1 MAGNKKRYG
10 IGYQGSKNKVAE
22 WVVSNLPHATRLYDL
37 FAGGCAITHC
47 AMLQG
52 KYKEIVCND
61 VTDSAIFFYDA
72 LNGKYN
78 DRVNEWISRADFERL
93 KSVDPCIRICWS
105 FGHNQNSYL
114 FAKEKEP
121 YMKALWD
128 MAHATSPAQILSLY
142 MKVLKEKAKVESLN
156 LFGVVNSYR
165 LECLE
170 RLRGLSNL
178 QDKDFIYTSSP
189 QAKCMEIQSKNN
201 GSSTRMYALCGDYK
215 DVEILPYSIIYCDI
229 PYKGKM
235 KYDKKNF
242 DYEDFYA
249 WCERQTE
256 LVIIS
261 EYEMPTDR
269 FVCISSKETL
279 TTMCATNNSKKA
291 LEKLFIPVSQLPLFK
306 SLTDQ

>member
-22 WVVSNLPHATRLYDL
+22 WVVSNLPSATRLYDL

-47 AMLQG
+47 AMMQG

-72 LNGKYN
+72 LDGKYN
-78 DRVNEWISRADFERL
+78 DRVNQWVSRADFERL
-93 KSVDPCIRICWS
+93 KSIDPCIRICWS
-105 FGHNQNSYL
+105 FGHDQKSYL

-128 MAHATSPAQILSLY
+128 MAHATSPTQILSLY

-156 LFGVVNSYR
+156 PFGGVNSYR

-178 QDKDFIYTSSP
+178 QDKDFIYTSYP

-215 DVEILPYSIIYCDI
+215 DIKILPDSIIYCDI
-229 PYKGKM
+229 PYKGKK

>member
-1 MAGNKKRYG
+1 MAGSKKLYG

-22 WVVSNLPHATRLYDL
+22 WVVSNLPPATRLYDL

-47 AMLQG
+47 AMMQG

-72 LNGKYN
+72 LDGKYN
-78 DRVNEWISRADFERL
+78 DRVNQWVSRADFERL

-105 FGHNQNSYL
+105 FGHDQKSYL

-142 MKVLKEKAKVESLN
+142 MKVLKEKAKV
-156 LFGVVNSYR
+156 NSYR

-170 RLRGLSNL
+170 RLRALSNL
-178 QDKDFIYTSSP
+178 QDND
-189 QAKCMEIQSKNN
+189 
-201 GSSTRMYALCGDYK
+201 SSTRMYALCGDYK
-215 DVEILPYSIIYCDI
+215 DVEILPDSIIYCDI
-229 PYKGKM
+229 PYKGKK
-235 KYDKKNF
+235 KYDRKNF
-242 DYEDFYA
+242 DYEEFYD

-291 LEKLFIPVSQLPLFK
+291 VEKLFIPVSQLPLFK
-306 SLTDQ
+306 SLTSQ

>member
-22 WVVSNLPHATRLYDL
+22 WVVSNLPPATRLYDL

-47 AMLQG
+47 AMMQG

-72 LNGKYN
+72 LDGKYN
-78 DRVNEWISRADFERL
+78 DRVNEWVSRADFERL
-93 KSVDPCIRICWS
+93 KSIDPCIRICWS
-105 FGHNQNSYL
+105 FGHDQKSYL
-114 FAKEKEP
+114 FSKEKEP

-142 MKVLKEKAKVESLN
+142 MKLLKEKAKVEKLN
-156 LFGVVNSYR
+156 LFGGVNSYR

-170 RLRGLSNL
+170 RLRALSNL
-178 QDKDFIYTSSP
+178 QDKD
-189 QAKCMEIQSKNN
+189 
-201 GSSTRMYALCGDYK
+201 SSTRIYALCGDYK
-215 DVEILPYSIIYCDI
+215 DIKILPDSIIYCDI
-229 PYKGKM
+229 PYKGKK
-235 KYDKKNF
+235 KYDRKNF
-242 DYEDFYA
+242 DYEEFYD

-279 TTMCATNNSKKA
+279 TTICATNNSKKA

-306 SLTDQ
+306 SLTSQ

>member
-1 MAGNKKRYG
+1 MAGKKRYG

-22 WVVSNLPHATRLYDL
+22 WVVSNLPPATRLYDL

-72 LNGKYN
+72 LDGKYN
-78 DRVNEWISRADFERL
+78 DRVNQWVSRADFERL

-105 FGHNQNSYL
+105 FGHDQKSYL

-156 LFGVVNSYR
+156 LFGGVNSYR

-178 QDKDFIYTSSP
+178 QD
-189 QAKCMEIQSKNN
+189 KNN

-215 DVEILPYSIIYCDI
+215 DVEILPDSIIYCDI
-229 PYKGKM
+229 PYKGKK

-242 DYEDFYA
+242 DYEEFYD

-279 TTMCATNNSKKA
+279 TTMCATNNNKKA
-291 LEKLFIPVSQLPLFK
+291 VEKLFIPVSQLPLFK
-306 SLTDQ
+306 SLTSQ

>member
-22 WVVSNLPHATRLYDL
+22 WVVSNLPPATRLYDL

-47 AMLQG
+47 AMMQG

-78 DRVNEWISRADFERL
+78 DRVNQWVSRADFERL
-93 KSVDPCIRICWS
+93 KSIDPCIRICWS
-105 FGHNQNSYL
+105 FGHDQKSYL

-156 LFGVVNSYR
+156 LFGGVNSYR

-178 QDKDFIYTSSP
+178 QDK
-189 QAKCMEIQSKNN
+189 NN

-215 DVEILPYSIIYCDI
+215 DIKILPDSIIYCDI
-229 PYKGKM
+229 PYKGKK
-235 KYDKKNF
+235 KYDRKNF
-242 DYEDFYA
+242 GYEEFYD

-279 TTMCATNNSKKA
+279 TTMCATNNNKKA
-291 LEKLFIPVSQLPLFK
+291 VEKLFIPVSQLPLFK
-306 SLTDQ
+306 SLKSQ

>member
-1 MAGNKKRYG
+1 MAGSKKRYG

-22 WVVSNLPHATRLYDL
+22 WVVSNLPPATRLYDL

-47 AMLQG
+47 AMMQG

-61 VTDSAIFFYDA
+61 VTDSAIFFFDA

-78 DRVNEWISRADFERL
+78 DRVNQWVSRADFERL

-105 FGHNQNSYL
+105 FGHDQKSYL

-142 MKVLKEKAKVESLN
+142 MKVLKEKAKV
-156 LFGVVNSYR
+156 NSYR

-170 RLRGLSNL
+170 RLRALSNL
-178 QDKDFIYTSSP
+178 QDND
-189 QAKCMEIQSKNN
+189 
-201 GSSTRMYALCGDYK
+201 SSTRMYALCGDYK
-215 DVEILPYSIIYCDI
+215 DVEILPDSIIYCDI
-229 PYKGKM
+229 PYKGKK

-291 LEKLFIPVSQLPLFK
+291 VEKLFIPVSQLPLFK
-306 SLTDQ
+306 SLTSQ

>member
-1 MAGNKKRYG
+1 MAGSKKRYG

-22 WVVSNLPHATRLYDL
+22 WVVSNLPPATRLYDL

-47 AMLQG
+47 AMMQG

-72 LNGKYN
+72 LDGKYN
-78 DRVNEWISRADFERL
+78 DRVNQWVSRADFERL

-105 FGHNQNSYL
+105 FGHDQKSYL

-142 MKVLKEKAKVESLN
+142 MKVLKEKAKV
-156 LFGVVNSYR
+156 NSYR

-170 RLRGLSNL
+170 RLRALSNL
-178 QDKDFIYTSSP
+178 QDND
-189 QAKCMEIQSKNN
+189 
-201 GSSTRMYALCGDYK
+201 SSTRMYALCGDYK
-215 DVEILPYSIIYCDI
+215 DVEILPDSIIYCDI
-229 PYKGKM
+229 PYKGKK
-235 KYDKKNF
+235 KYDRKNF
-242 DYEDFYA
+242 DYEEFYD

-291 LEKLFIPVSQLPLFK
+291 VEKLFIPVSQLPLFK
-306 SLTDQ
+306 SLTSQ

>member
-1 MAGNKKRYG
+1 MASNKKRYG

-22 WVVSNLPHATRLYDL
+22 WVVSNLPPATRLYDL

-47 AMLQG
+47 AMMQG

-72 LNGKYN
+72 LDGKYN
-78 DRVNEWISRADFERL
+78 DRVNQWVSRADFERL

-105 FGHNQNSYL
+105 FGYDQKSYL
-114 FAKEKEP
+114 FSKEKEP
-121 YMKALWD
+121 YKKALWD
-128 MAHATSPAQILSLY
+128 MAHATSPTQILSLY
-142 MKVLKEKAKVESLN
+142 MKVMKEKAK
-156 LFGVVNSYR
+156 VNSYR

-178 QDKDFIYTSSP
+178 QDKDF
-189 QAKCMEIQSKNN
+189 QNKNN
-201 GSSTRMYALCGDYK
+201 GSSTRIYALCGDYK
-215 DVEILPYSIIYCDI
+215 DVEILPDSIIYCDI
-229 PYKGKM
+229 PYKGKK

-256 LVIIS
+256 LVIVS

-279 TTMCATNNSKKA
+279 TTICATNNSKKA
-291 LEKLFIPVSQLPLFK
+291 LEKLFIPVSQLPLYE

>member
-22 WVVSNLPHATRLYDL
+22 WVVSNLPPATRLYDL

-78 DRVNEWISRADFERL
+78 DRVNEWVSRADFERL

-105 FGHNQNSYL
+105 FGHDQNGYL

-156 LFGVVNSYR
+156 LFGAVSSYR

-229 PYKGKM
+229 PYKGKK

-279 TTMCATNNSKKA
+279 TTMCATNNNKKA
-291 LEKLFIPVSQLPLFK
+291 LEKLFIPVSRLLLYK

>member
-1 MAGNKKRYG
+1 MAGSKKRYG

-22 WVVSNLPHATRLYDL
+22 WVVSNLPPATRLYDL

-47 AMLQG
+47 AMMQG

-72 LNGKYN
+72 LDGKYN
-78 DRVNEWISRADFERL
+78 DRVNQWVSRADFERL
-93 KSVDPCIRICWS
+93 ESVDPCIRICWS
-105 FGHNQNSYL
+105 FGHDQKSYL

-142 MKVLKEKAKVESLN
+142 MKVLKEKAKV
-156 LFGVVNSYR
+156 NSYR

-170 RLRGLSNL
+170 RLRALSNL
-178 QDKDFIYTSSP
+178 QDND
-189 QAKCMEIQSKNN
+189 
-201 GSSTRMYALCGDYK
+201 SSTRMYALCGDYK
-215 DVEILPYSIIYCDI
+215 DVEILPDSIIYCDI
-229 PYKGKM
+229 PYKGKK
-235 KYDKKNF
+235 KYDRKNF
-242 DYEDFYA
+242 DYEEFYD

-291 LEKLFIPVSQLPLFK
+291 VEKLFIPVSQLPLFK
-306 SLTDQ
+306 SLTSQ

>member
-1 MAGNKKRYG
+1 MASNKKRYG

-22 WVVSNLPHATRLYDL
+22 WVVSNLPPATRLYDL

-47 AMLQG
+47 AMMQG

-72 LNGKYN
+72 LDGKYN
-78 DRVNEWISRADFERL
+78 DRVNQWVSRADFERL

-105 FGHNQNSYL
+105 FGHDQNYYL

-121 YMKALWD
+121 YKKALWD
-128 MAHATSPAQILSLY
+128 MAHATSPTQILSLY
-142 MKVLKEKAKVESLN
+142 MKVMKEKAK
-156 LFGVVNSYR
+156 VNSYR

-178 QDKDFIYTSSP
+178 QDKDF
-189 QAKCMEIQSKNN
+189 QNKNN
-201 GSSTRMYALCGDYK
+201 GSSTRIYALCGDYK
-215 DVEILPYSIIYCDI
+215 DVEILPDSIIYCDI
-229 PYKGKM
+229 PYKGKK

-279 TTMCATNNSKKA
+279 TTICATNNSKKA
-291 LEKLFIPVSQLPLFK
+291 LEKLFIPVSQLPLYE

>member
-1 MAGNKKRYG
+1 MAGKKRYG

-22 WVVSNLPHATRLYDL
+22 WVVSNLPPATRLYDL

-72 LNGKYN
+72 LDGKYN
-78 DRVNEWISRADFERL
+78 DRVNQWVSRADFERL
-93 KSVDPCIRICWS
+93 KSIDPCIRICWS
-105 FGHNQNSYL
+105 FGHDQKSYL
-114 FAKEKEP
+114 FSKEKEP

-128 MAHATSPAQILSLY
+128 MAHATSPTQILSLY
-142 MKVLKEKAKVESLN
+142 MKVLKEKAK
-156 LFGVVNSYR
+156 VNSYR

-178 QDKDFIYTSSP
+178 QDKDF
-189 QAKCMEIQSKNN
+189 QSKNN
-201 GSSTRMYALCGDYK
+201 GSFTRLYALCGDYK
-215 DVEILPYSIIYCDI
+215 DVKILPDSIIYCDI
-229 PYKGKM
+229 PYKGKK
-235 KYDKKNF
+235 KYERKNF

-279 TTMCATNNSKKA
+279 TTMCATNNNKKTV
-291 LEKLFIPVSQLPLFK
+291 EKLFIPVSQLPLFK
-306 SLTDQ
+306 SLTIQ

>member
-22 WVVSNLPHATRLYDL
+22 WVVSNLPPATRLYDL

-78 DRVNEWISRADFERL
+78 DRVNQWVSRADFERL

-105 FGHNQNSYL
+105 FGHDQKSYL

-142 MKVLKEKAKVESLN
+142 MKVLKEKAKV
-156 LFGVVNSYR
+156 NSYR

-178 QDKDFIYTSSP
+178 QDKD
-189 QAKCMEIQSKNN
+189 
-201 GSSTRMYALCGDYK
+201 SSTRIYALCGDYK
-215 DVEILPYSIIYCDI
+215 DIKILPDSIIYCDI
-229 PYKGKM
+229 PYKGKK
-235 KYDKKNF
+235 KYDRKNF

-291 LEKLFIPVSQLPLFK
+291 VEKLFIPVSQLPLFK
-306 SLTDQ
+306 SLTSQ

>member
-22 WVVSNLPHATRLYDL
+22 WVVSNLPPATRLYDL

-47 AMLQG
+47 AMIQG

-72 LNGKYN
+72 LMGRYN
-78 DRVNEWISRADFERL
+78 DRVNEWVSRADFERL
-93 KSVDPCIRICWS
+93 KSIDPCIRICWS
-105 FGHNQNSYL
+105 FGHDQKSYL

-156 LFGVVNSYR
+156 LFGR

-170 RLRGLSNL
+170 RLRALSNL
-178 QDKDFIYTSSP
+178 QDND
-189 QAKCMEIQSKNN
+189 
-201 GSSTRMYALCGDYK
+201 SSTRIYALCGDYK
-215 DVEILPYSIIYCDI
+215 DVEILPDSIIYCDI
-229 PYKGKM
+229 PYKGKK
-235 KYDKKNF
+235 KYDRKNF
-242 DYEDFYA
+242 DYEEFYD

-291 LEKLFIPVSQLPLFK
+291 VEKLFIPVSQLPLFK
-306 SLTDQ
+306 SLTSQ

>member
-22 WVVSNLPHATRLYDL
+22 WVVSNLPPATRLYDL

-47 AMLQG
+47 AMMQG

-78 DRVNEWISRADFERL
+78 DRVNQWVSREDFERL

-105 FGHNQNSYL
+105 FGHDQKSYL

-142 MKVLKEKAKVESLN
+142 MKVLKEKAKV
-156 LFGVVNSYR
+156 NSYR

-178 QDKDFIYTSSP
+178 QDND
-189 QAKCMEIQSKNN
+189 
-201 GSSTRMYALCGDYK
+201 SSTRMYALCGDYK
-215 DVEILPYSIIYCDI
+215 DVKILPDSIIYCDI
-229 PYKGKM
+229 PYKGKK

-279 TTMCATNNSKKA
+279 TTMCATNNNKKA
-291 LEKLFIPVSQLPLFK
+291 VEKLFIPVSQLPLFK
-306 SLTDQ
+306 SLKSQ

>member
-22 WVVSNLPHATRLYDL
+22 WVVSNLPPATRLYDL

-61 VTDSAIFFYDA
+61 VTDSAIFFHDA

-78 DRVNEWISRADFERL
+78 DRVNEWVSRADFERL

-105 FGHNQNSYL
+105 FGHDQKSYL
-114 FAKEKEP
+114 FSKEKEP

-128 MAHATSPAQILSLY
+128 MAHATSPTQILYMY

-156 LFGVVNSYR
+156 LFGGVNSYR

-170 RLRGLSNL
+170 RLRALSNL
-178 QDKDFIYTSSP
+178 QDND
-189 QAKCMEIQSKNN
+189 
-201 GSSTRMYALCGDYK
+201 SSTRIYALCGDYK
-215 DVEILPYSIIYCDI
+215 DVEILPDSIIYCDI
-229 PYKGKM
+229 PYKGKK

-279 TTMCATNNSKKA
+279 TTMCATNNNKKTV
-291 LEKLFIPVSQLPLFK
+291 EKLFIPVSQLPLFK

>member
-22 WVVSNLPHATRLYDL
+22 WVVSNLPPATRLYDL

-47 AMLQG
+47 AMMQG

-72 LNGKYN
+72 LDGKYN
-78 DRVNEWISRADFERL
+78 DRVNQWVSRADFERL
-93 KSVDPCIRICWS
+93 KSIDPCIRICWS
-105 FGHNQNSYL
+105 FGNDQQSYL

-128 MAHATSPAQILSLY
+128 MAHATSPTQILSLY

-156 LFGVVNSYR
+156 LCGGVNSYR
-165 LECLE
+165 LVCLE

-178 QDKDFIYTSSP
+178 QDKDF
-189 QAKCMEIQSKNN
+189 QNKNN
-201 GSSTRMYALCGDYK
+201 GSSTRIYALYGDYK
-215 DVEILPYSIIYCDI
+215 DVEILPDSIIYCDI
-229 PYKGKM
+229 PYKGKK

-242 DYEDFYA
+242 DYEEFYD

-256 LVIIS
+256 LVVIS

-279 TTMCATNNSKKA
+279 TTICATNNSKKA

-306 SLTDQ
+306 SLTVQ

>member
-1 MAGNKKRYG
+1 MAGKKRYG

-22 WVVSNLPHATRLYDL
+22 WVVSNLPPATRLYDL

-47 AMLQG
+47 AMMQG

-78 DRVNEWISRADFERL
+78 DRVNEWVSRADFERL

-105 FGHNQNSYL
+105 FGNDQKSYL

-128 MAHATSPAQILSLY
+128 MAHATSPTQILSLY
-142 MKVLKEKAKVESLN
+142 MKVLKEKAKV
-156 LFGVVNSYR
+156 NSCR

-170 RLRGLSNL
+170 RLRALSNL
-178 QDKDFIYTSSP
+178 QDIP
-189 QAKCMEIQSKNN
+189 NKNN
-201 GSSTRMYALCGDYK
+201 GSSTRIYALCGDYK
-215 DVEILPYSIIYCDI
+215 DVEILPDSIIYCDI
-229 PYKGKM
+229 PYKGKK
-235 KYDKKNF
+235 KYDRKNF
-242 DYEDFYA
+242 DYEEFYD

-291 LEKLFIPVSQLPLFK
+291 VEKLFIPVSQLPLFK
-306 SLTDQ
+306 SLTSQ

>member
-1 MAGNKKRYG
+1 MADSKKRYG

-22 WVVSNLPHATRLYDL
+22 WVVSNLPPATRLYDL

-72 LNGKYN
+72 LDGKYN
-78 DRVNEWISRADFERL
+78 GRVNQWVSRADFERL
-93 KSVDPCIRICWS
+93 KTVDPCIRICWS
-105 FGHNQNSYL
+105 FGHDQKSYL

-121 YMKALWD
+121 YKKALWD

-156 LFGVVNSYR
+156 LFGGVNSYR

-178 QDKDFIYTSSP
+178 QDK
-189 QAKCMEIQSKNN
+189 NN
-201 GSSTRMYALCGDYK
+201 GSSTRIYALCGDYK
-215 DVEILPYSIIYCDI
+215 DVEILPDSIIYCDI
-229 PYKGKM
+229 PYKGKK
-235 KYDKKNF
+235 KYDRKNF
-242 DYEDFYA
+242 DYEEFYD

-261 EYEMPTDR
+261 EYEMPTNR

-279 TTMCATNNSKKA
+279 TTMCATNNNKKA
-291 LEKLFIPVSQLPLFK
+291 VEKLFIPVSQLPLFK
-306 SLTDQ
+306 SLTSQ

>member
-1 MAGNKKRYG
+1 MAGSKKRYG

-22 WVVSNLPHATRLYDL
+22 WVVSNLPPATRLYDL

-47 AMLQG
+47 AMMQG

-72 LNGKYN
+72 LDGKYN
-78 DRVNEWISRADFERL
+78 DRVNQWVSRADFERL
-93 KSVDPCIRICWS
+93 KSIDPCIRICWS
-105 FGHNQNSYL
+105 FGHDQKSYL

-156 LFGVVNSYR
+156 LFGGVNYYR

-170 RLRGLSNL
+170 RLRALSNL
-178 QDKDFIYTSSP
+178 QDND
-189 QAKCMEIQSKNN
+189 
-201 GSSTRMYALCGDYK
+201 SSTRMYALCGDYK
-215 DVEILPYSIIYCDI
+215 DIKILPDSIIYCDI
-229 PYKGKM
+229 PYKGKK

-242 DYEDFYA
+242 DYEDFYD

-256 LVIIS
+256 LVVIS

-279 TTMCATNNSKKA
+279 TTICATNNSKKA

-306 SLTDQ
+306 SLTSQ

>member
-22 WVVSNLPHATRLYDL
+22 WVVSNLPPATRLYDL

-78 DRVNEWISRADFERL
+78 DRVNEWVSRADFERL

-105 FGHNQNSYL
+105 FGHDQKGYL

-142 MKVLKEKAKVESLN
+142 MKVLKEKAKVEKLN
-156 LFGVVNSYR
+156 LFGGVNSYR

-170 RLRGLSNL
+170 RLRALSNL
-178 QDKDFIYTSSP
+178 QD
-189 QAKCMEIQSKNN
+189 N
-201 GSSTRMYALCGDYK
+201 GSFTRIYALCGDYK
-215 DVEILPYSIIYCDI
+215 DVDILPDSIIYCDT
-229 PYKGKM
+229 PYKGKK
-235 KYDKKNF
+235 KYDRKNF
-242 DYEDFYA
+242 DYEEFYD

-291 LEKLFIPVSQLPLFK
+291 VEKLFIPVSQLPLFK

>member
-22 WVVSNLPHATRLYDL
+22 WVVNNLPPATRLYDL

-78 DRVNEWISRADFERL
+78 DRVNQWVSRADFERL
-93 KSVDPCIRICWS
+93 KSIDPCIRICWS
-105 FGHNQNSYL
+105 FGHDQKCYL
-114 FAKEKEP
+114 FSKEKEP

-142 MKVLKEKAKVESLN
+142 MKVLKAKSKV
-156 LFGVVNSYR
+156 YR

-170 RLRGLSNL
+170 RLRALSNL
-178 QDKDFIYTSSP
+178 
-189 QAKCMEIQSKNN
+189 
-201 GSSTRMYALCGDYK
+201 
-215 DVEILPYSIIYCDI
+215 
-229 PYKGKM
+229 
-235 KYDKKNF
+235 
-242 DYEDFYA
+242 
-249 WCERQTE
+249 
-256 LVIIS
+256 
-261 EYEMPTDR
+261 
-269 FVCISSKETL
+269 
-279 TTMCATNNSKKA
+279 
-291 LEKLFIPVSQLPLFK
+291 
-306 SLTDQ
+306 

>member
-1 MAGNKKRYG
+1 MAGKKRYG

-22 WVVSNLPHATRLYDL
+22 WVVSNLPPATRLYDL

-47 AMLQG
+47 AMMQG

-78 DRVNEWISRADFERL
+78 DRVNQWVSRADFERL

-105 FGHNQNSYL
+105 FGHDQKSYL
-114 FAKEKEP
+114 FSKEKEP

-142 MKVLKEKAKVESLN
+142 MKVLKEKAKV
-156 LFGVVNSYR
+156 NSYR

-178 QDKDFIYTSSP
+178 QDKDF
-189 QAKCMEIQSKNN
+189 QNKNN
-201 GSSTRMYALCGDYK
+201 GSSTRLYALCGDYK
-215 DVEILPYSIIYCDI
+215 DIKILPDSIIYCDI
-229 PYKGKM
+229 PYKGKK
-235 KYDKKNF
+235 KYDRKNF
-242 DYEDFYA
+242 DYEEFYD

-291 LEKLFIPVSQLPLFK
+291 VEKLFIPVSQLPLFK

>member
-1 MAGNKKRYG
+1 MACNKNRYG

-22 WVVSNLPHATRLYDL
+22 WVVSNLPPATRLYDL

-52 KYKEIVCND
+52 KYNEIVCND

-78 DRVNEWISRADFERL
+78 DRVNEWVSRADFERL
-93 KSVDPCIRICWS
+93 KSIDPFIRICWS
-105 FGHNQNSYL
+105 FGHDQKNYL

-128 MAHATSPAQILSLY
+128 MAHATSPTQILSLY
-142 MKVLKEKAKVESLN
+142 MKFLKEKAKVESLN
-156 LFGVVNSYR
+156 LFGGVNSYR

-170 RLRGLSNL
+170 RLRALSNL
-178 QDKDFIYTSSP
+178 QDND
-189 QAKCMEIQSKNN
+189 
-201 GSSTRMYALCGDYK
+201 SSTRIYALCGDYK
-215 DVEILPYSIIYCDI
+215 DVEILPDSIIYCDI
-229 PYKGKM
+229 PYKGKK

-249 WCERQTE
+249 LCERQTE

-291 LEKLFIPVSQLPLFK
+291 VEKLFIPVSQLPLFK
-306 SLTDQ
+306 SLTSQ

>member
-1 MAGNKKRYG
+1 MAGSKKRYG

-22 WVVSNLPHATRLYDL
+22 WVVSNLPPATRLYDL
-37 FAGGCAITHC
+37 FAGGCAIAHC

-78 DRVNEWISRADFERL
+78 DRVNQWVSRADFERL

-105 FGHNQNSYL
+105 FGHDQKSYL

-128 MAHATSPAQILSLY
+128 MAHATSPTQILSLY

-156 LFGVVNSYR
+156 LFGGVNSYR

-170 RLRGLSNL
+170 RLRALSNL
-178 QDKDFIYTSSP
+178 QD
-189 QAKCMEIQSKNN
+189 N
-201 GSSTRMYALCGDYK
+201 GSSTRIYALCGDYK
-215 DVEILPYSIIYCDI
+215 DVDILPDSIIYCDI
-229 PYKGKM
+229 PYKGKK
-235 KYDKKNF
+235 KYDRKNF
-242 DYEDFYA
+242 DYEEFYD

-279 TTMCATNNSKKA
+279 TTICATNNSKKA

>member
-1 MAGNKKRYG
+1 MASKKRYG

-22 WVVSNLPHATRLYDL
+22 WVVSNLPPATRLYDL

-47 AMLQG
+47 AMMQG

-61 VTDSAIFFYDA
+61 VTDSAIFFFDA

-78 DRVNEWISRADFERL
+78 DRVNQWVSRADFERL

-105 FGHNQNSYL
+105 FGHDQKSYL

-142 MKVLKEKAKVESLN
+142 MKVLKEKAKV
-156 LFGVVNSYR
+156 NSYR

-170 RLRGLSNL
+170 RLRALSNL
-178 QDKDFIYTSSP
+178 QDND
-189 QAKCMEIQSKNN
+189 
-201 GSSTRMYALCGDYK
+201 SSTRMYALCGDYK
-215 DVEILPYSIIYCDI
+215 DVEILPDSIIYCDF
-229 PYKGKM
+229 PYKGKK

-291 LEKLFIPVSQLPLFK
+291 VEKLFIPVSQLPLYK
-306 SLTDQ
+306 SLTSQ

>member
-1 MAGNKKRYG
+1 MAGKKRYG

-22 WVVSNLPHATRLYDL
+22 WVVSNLPPATRLYDL

-47 AMLQG
+47 AMMQG

-78 DRVNEWISRADFERL
+78 DRVNEWVSRADFERL
-93 KSVDPCIRICWS
+93 KSIDPCIRICWS
-105 FGHNQNSYL
+105 FGHDQKSYL

-128 MAHATSPAQILSLY
+128 MAHATSPAQILSQY

-156 LFGVVNSYR
+156 LFGGVNTYR

-170 RLRGLSNL
+170 RLRALSNL
-178 QDKDFIYTSSP
+178 QDND
-189 QAKCMEIQSKNN
+189 
-201 GSSTRMYALCGDYK
+201 SSTRLYALCGDYK
-215 DVEILPYSIIYCDI
+215 DIKILPNSIIYCDI
-229 PYKGKM
+229 PYKGKK
-235 KYDKKNF
+235 KYDRKNF
-242 DYEDFYA
+242 DYEEFYA

-279 TTMCATNNSKKA
+279 TTICATNNNKKA
-291 LEKLFIPVSQLPLFK
+291 VEKLFIPVSQLPLFK
-306 SLTDQ
+306 SLTSQ

>member
-1 MAGNKKRYG
+1 MAGKKRYG

-22 WVVSNLPHATRLYDL
+22 WVVDNLPPATRLYDL
-37 FAGGCAITHC
+37 FAGGCAIAHC

-72 LNGKYN
+72 LDGKYN
-78 DRVNEWISRADFERL
+78 DRVNQWVSRADFERL

-105 FGHNQNSYL
+105 FGHDQKSYL

-156 LFGVVNSYR
+156 LFGGVNSYR

-178 QDKDFIYTSSP
+178 QDK
-189 QAKCMEIQSKNN
+189 NN

-215 DVEILPYSIIYCDI
+215 NVEILPDSIIYCDI
-229 PYKGKM
+229 PYKGKK

-242 DYEDFYA
+242 DYEEFYD

-279 TTMCATNNSKKA
+279 TTMCATNNNKKA
-291 LEKLFIPVSQLPLFK
+291 VEKLFIPVSQLPLFK
-306 SLTDQ
+306 SLTSQ